1 MALAF
6 NPKDL
11 TKFASGSMDKTIKI
25 WNLKSDGK
33 ANLTLSG
40 HKSGVNCVN
49 FHHGDKPHIV
59 SGSDDRTIK
68 IWDYQTKQ
76 CLGTLETHVLAVSSV
91 CFHPELPIL
100 LSTGEDGKTIIHHTS
115 SWKVLN
121 VLEYNLGMG
130 WVVDTSK

>member
-33 ANLTLSG
+33 ANMTLSG
-40 HKSGVNCVN
+40 HKSGVNCLD
-49 FHHGDKPHIV
+49 FHHGDRPHIV

-76 CLGTLETHVLAVSSV
+76 CLKTIDSYSLAVSAV
-91 CFHPELPIL
+91 AFHP
-100 LSTGEDGKTIIHHTS
+100 
-115 SWKVLN
+115 
-121 VLEYNLGMG
+121 
-130 WVVDTSK
+130 